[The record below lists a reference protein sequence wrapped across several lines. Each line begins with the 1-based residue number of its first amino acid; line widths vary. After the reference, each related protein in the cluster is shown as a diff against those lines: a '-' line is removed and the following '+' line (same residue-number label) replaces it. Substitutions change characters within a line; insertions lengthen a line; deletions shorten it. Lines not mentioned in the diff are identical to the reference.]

1 MNKLKT
7 GATYLG
13 VLFIVAGISC
23 GTISLVSVQLQE
35 YSDVRN
41 WQRSFQE
48 YSLLDNLNWEIG
60 FLLQEDL
67 EIQERDWLPMG
78 RLFYRIN
85 IQAAEDDKVH
95 VLITVTHQEPLS
107 AETGLVMDL
116 KYERIDGRWQP
127 VQKNLER
134 VHL

>member
-13 VLFIVAGISC
+13 VLFIVAGITY

-35 YSDVRN
+35 YRDVRN

-48 YSLLDNLNWEIG
+48 YSLLDNLNREIEF
-60 FLLQEDL
+60 FLRENL
-67 EIQERDWLPMG
+67 EIQERQWSPLG
-78 RLFYRIN
+78 RLYYRIE
-85 IQAAEDDKVH
+85 IQHREEEKAH
-95 VLITVTHQEPLS
+95 FLITVTHQEPLS
-107 AETGLVMDL
+107 AETGLVMEL
-116 KYERIDGRWQP
+116 KYERSDGQWFP
-127 VQKNLER
+127 VQKHMER